1 MNKILLVD
9 DDRELTSL
17 LKELLDMEGFNVLV
31 AHDGEQALHKKL
43 VPTGIGHTTVSWI
56 VPE

>member
-1 MNKILLVD
+1 VEAGAAD
-9 DDRELTSL
+9 EQRSA
-17 LKELLDMEGFNVLV
+17 V
-31 AHDGEQALHKKL
+31 AAQKL